1 MSRVLYMLENRVP
14 ETLRRLVIGYL
25 EKSGLDYIECFYS
38 DDSRVIR
45 ERLSWAEA
53 VLFAPGRYLPPELM
67 EAAKHV
73 RLMQL
78 WSSGYDKFNLADAR
92 KHGIP
97 VANNGGANAIS
108 VAEHTILLMLAAA
121 RRLPEFHTRA
131 TRGMW
136 SGNSH
141 GMDMVQLYRKTLAI
155 VGLGNIGKQVAL
167 RARAFGMHVLYHDV
181 KPLDPVEERKLDVE
195 YCTLDEL
202 LARADFLTLHL
213 HLNATTSGL
222 IGPDKLETIKDQ
234 CIIINV
240 SRSQLIDIKALTPL
254 LRSGKV
260 LAAGFDVF
268 EAEPTSGYE
277 EYLSFPNVVA
287 TPHTAGSTLD
297 TYHMAMNNCM
307 RNITR
312 VFAGE
317 APLWTVN

>member
-1 MSRVLYMLENRVP
+1 MNRVLYMLENRVP
-14 ETLRRLVIGYL
+14 EPLRRLVVRYL
-25 EKSGLDYIECFYS
+25 ETSGLDYTQCFYS
-38 DDSRVIR
+38 DDSKLIR

-53 VLFAPGRYLPPELM
+53 VLFAPGRYLQPDLM
-67 EAAKHV
+67 EAANHV

-141 GMDMVQLYRKTLAI
+141 GMDMVQLHRKTLAI

-167 RARAFGMHVLYHDV
+167 RARAFGMCVLYNDI
-181 KPLDPVEERKLDVE
+181 KRLDPAEESQLGVE
-195 YCTLDEL
+195 YRTLEEL
-202 LARADFLTLHL
+202 LTRADFLTLHL

-222 IGPDKLETIKDQ
+222 IGADKLQTLKDQ
-234 CIIINV
+234 CVIINV
-240 SRSQLIDIKALTPL
+240 SRSQLIDVKALTPL

-268 EAEPTSGYE
+268 ETEPTSGYE

-297 TYHMAMNNCM
+297 TYHMAMSNCM
-307 RNITR
+307 SNIAR

-317 APLWTVN
+317 APLWIVN